1 MAAQWGWHIDQDQEG
16 QAAMP
21 LAERIRQLRKEACL
35 SHAEFADKIGT
46 DPGRVSRYE
55 AGRLTPS
62 AEALVRIAETLNVSI
77 DHLLVDGI
85 PRRPL
90 HAAQDA
96 LGDRLAAVA
105 ELPADDLAALLNIIQ
120 RARRQEPPQNPRR
133 RPQLSRLRII
143 PGGAADGK
151 YAQPAGGSNTG
162 FGRKSPTIW
171 PSALTFQ
178 ASRIAV
184 AGTASSGP

>member
-21 LAERIRQLRKEACL
+21 LAERIRQLRKEAGL
-35 SHAEFADKIGT
+35 SQAELAGKIGA

-55 AGRLTPS
+55 AGRITPS
-62 AEALVRIAETLNVSI
+62 AEALVRIAETLNISI

-96 LGDRLAAVA
+96 LGDHLAAVA
-105 ELPADDLAALLNIIQ
+105 ELPPDDLTALLNIIDGLT
-120 RARRQEPPQNPRR
+120 AKN
-133 RPQLSRLRII
+133 RL
-143 PGGAADGK
+143 K
-151 YAQPAGGSNTG
+151 TLAGGLS
-162 FGRKSPTIW
+162 
-171 PSALTFQ
+171 
-178 ASRIAV
+178 
-184 AGTASSGP
+184 